1 MMLDL
6 VSIVMCMLPIVIS
19 AVAEWKAMMELE
31 YLLDRELELNRGDRR
46 GVVGSAQTWSSGV
59 GTDAEEKRAF
69 DNSNRGVSLTPEIV

>member
-31 YLLDRELELNRGDRR
+31 YTLDGELELNREDRR
-46 GVVGSAQTWSSGV
+46 GVVGSAQTPKRSMPLTIV
-59 GTDAEEKRAF
+59 TEE
-69 DNSNRGVSLTPEIV
+69 